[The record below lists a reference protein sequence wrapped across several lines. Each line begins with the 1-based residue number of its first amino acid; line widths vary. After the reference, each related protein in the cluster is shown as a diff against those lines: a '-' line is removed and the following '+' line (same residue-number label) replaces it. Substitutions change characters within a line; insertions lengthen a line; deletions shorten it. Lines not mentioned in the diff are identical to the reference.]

1 MNKNNYRRLGTD
13 IVRIAQNTN
22 QPLYGEA
29 KISPANWDK
38 LTSRVL
44 EDIDAREFA
53 VADAVLEAA
62 LASKKELGLLR
73 KDYIAGVKR
82 LLDYVKED
90 I

>member
-22 QPLYGEA
+22 QPLYGED

-53 VADAVLEAA
+53 VADAILKVA
-62 LASKKELGLLR
+62 LAPKTKLGLLR
-73 KDYIAGVKR
+73 RDYIAGVKR
-82 LLDYVKED
+82 LVDYVKED